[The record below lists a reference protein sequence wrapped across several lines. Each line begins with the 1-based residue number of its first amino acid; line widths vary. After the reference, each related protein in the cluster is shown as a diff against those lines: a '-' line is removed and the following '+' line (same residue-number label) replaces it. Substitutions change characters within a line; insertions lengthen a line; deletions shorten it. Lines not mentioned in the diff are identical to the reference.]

1 MMEADTIEELK
12 QKYPDEWIIVEV
24 LERDDLGRVKEAKLL
39 GHSRNKGEV
48 DNIMMEYEGL
58 TFTFFSGEI
67 PPRGHALAL

>member
-12 QKYPDEWIIVEV
+12 QKYPDEWIVVEV
-24 LERDDLGRVKEAKLL
+24 LSRDDLGRVEEAKLL
-39 GHSRNKGEV
+39 GHSRNKDDV
-48 DNIMMEYEGL
+48 DGIMIEHEGL